1 MYVNDSIGEAD
12 VVSLLDKE
20 ANDGMPLF
28 INPIGRTSEVVAL
41 KFQNGI
47 ENTFV
52 ALFIYYNM

>member
-41 KFQNGI
+41 KVHN
-47 ENTFV
+47 
-52 ALFIYYNM
+52 